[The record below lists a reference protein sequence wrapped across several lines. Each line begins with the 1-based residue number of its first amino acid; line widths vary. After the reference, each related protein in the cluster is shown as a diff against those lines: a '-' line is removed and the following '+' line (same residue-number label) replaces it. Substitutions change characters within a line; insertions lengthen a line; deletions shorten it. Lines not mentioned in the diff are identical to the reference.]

1 MPKIDIPISALQV
14 ADEDGSMI
22 VPAVGDAV
30 SFTVEGAVESIGDE
44 YAVVSMESVN
54 GDPAYAEEVVD
65 EQAAIDAPS
74 RDDLMAEMEAID
86 AAGGL

>member
-1 MPKIDIPISALQV
+1 MPKVDIPISALQV

-44 YAVVSMESVN
+44 YAVVGMETVN
-54 GDPAYAEEVVD
+54 GEPAYADEVVD
-65 EQAAIDAPS
+65 EAVAVEAPERGELIAA
-74 RDDLMAEMEAID
+74 MEEID
-86 AAGGL
+86 AAGGM

>member
-30 SFTVEGAVESIGDE
+30 SFTVEGSVESIGDE
-44 YAVVSMESVN
+44 YASVGMESVN
-54 GDPAYAEEVVD
+54 GEPAYAEDVVEEEVAV
-65 EQAAIDAPS
+65 EAPS
-74 RDDLMAEMEAID
+74 RDDLIAEMEAID
-86 AAGGL
+86 AAGL

>member
-1 MPKIDIPISALQV
+1 MPKVDIPITALQV

-30 SFTVEGAVESIGDE
+30 SFTIDGAVESIGDE
-44 YAVVSMESVN
+44 YAVVGMETVN
-54 GDPAYAEEVVD
+54 GEPAYTEDVVEE
-65 EQAAIDAPS
+65 EMAIEAPS

-86 AAGGL
+86 EAGGL

>member
-1 MPKIDIPISALQV
+1 MPKVDIPISALQV

-54 GDPAYAEEVVD
+54 GEPAYAEEVVD
-65 EQAAIDAPS
+65 EATAVEAPN
-74 RDDLMAEMEAID
+74 RDDLIAEMEAID

>member
-1 MPKIDIPISALQV
+1 MPNVDIPISALQV
-14 ADEDGSMI
+14 ADEDGSVI

-44 YAVVSMESVN
+44 YAVVGMESVN
-54 GDPAYAEEVVD
+54 GEPAYAEEVVD
-65 EQAAIDAPS
+65 EAAAIEAPN
-74 RDDLMAEMEAID
+74 RDDLIAEMEAID

>member
-1 MPKIDIPISALQV
+1 MPRIDIPISALQV

-54 GDPAYAEEVVD
+54 GEPAYAEEVVD
-65 EQAAIDAPS
+65 EAAAVEAPN

>member
-1 MPKIDIPISALQV
+1 MPKVDIPISALQV

-44 YAVVSMESVN
+44 YAVVGMESVN
-54 GDPAYAEEVVD
+54 GEPAYPEEVV
-65 EQAAIDAPS
+65 EEEMAVEAPS

-86 AAGGL
+86 AAGL

>member
-1 MPKIDIPISALQV
+1 MPKVDIPISALQV

-44 YAVVSMESVN
+44 YAVVGMESVN
-54 GDPAYAEEVVD
+54 GEPAYAEEVV
-65 EQAAIDAPS
+65 EEEVAIDAPS
-74 RDDLMAEMEAID
+74 RDALMAEMEAID
-86 AAGGL
+86 EAGGL

>member
-54 GDPAYAEEVVD
+54 GEPAYAEEVVD
-65 EQAAIDAPS
+65 EAAAVEAPN
-74 RDDLMAEMEAID
+74 RDDLIAEMEAID

>member
-1 MPKIDIPISALQV
+1 MPKVDIPISALQV

-22 VPAVGDAV
+22 VPAVGNAV

-44 YAVVSMESVN
+44 YAVVGMESVN
-54 GDPAYAEEVVD
+54 GEPAYPEEVV
-65 EQAAIDAPS
+65 EEEVAVEVPS

-86 AAGGL
+86 AAGL

>member
-1 MPKIDIPISALQV
+1 MPKVDIPISALQF

-44 YAVVSMESVN
+44 YAVVGMESVN
-54 GDPAYAEEVVD
+54 GEPAYPEEVV
-65 EQAAIDAPS
+65 EEEVAVEVPS

-86 AAGGL
+86 AAGL

>member
-1 MPKIDIPISALQV
+1 MPKVDIPISALQV

-44 YAVVSMESVN
+44 YAVVGMESVN
-54 GDPAYAEEVVD
+54 GEAAYA
-65 EQAAIDAPS
+65 
-74 RDDLMAEMEAID
+74 EAID
-86 AAGGL
+86 AAAGL

>member
-1 MPKIDIPISALQV
+1 MPKVDIPISALQV

-44 YAVVSMESVN
+44 YAVVGMESVN
-54 GDPAYAEEVVD
+54 GEAAYAEDVVEEEVAV
-65 EQAAIDAPS
+65 EAPS
-74 RDDLMAEMEAID
+74 RDDLIAEMEAID
-86 AAGGL
+86 SAGGL

>member
-1 MPKIDIPISALQV
+1 MPKVDIPISALQV

-30 SFTVEGAVESIGDE
+30 SFTVEGAVESLGDE
-44 YAVVSMESVN
+44 YAVVSMESIN
-54 GDPAYAEEVVD
+54 GEPAYAEEVVD
-65 EQAAIDAPS
+65 EQVAIDAPS

>member
-1 MPKIDIPISALQV
+1 MPKVDIPISALQV

-54 GDPAYAEEVVD
+54 GEPAYAEEVVD
-65 EQAAIDAPS
+65 EVAAVEAPS
-74 RDDLMAEMEAID
+74 RDDLIAEMEAID

>member
-1 MPKIDIPISALQV
+1 MPKVDIPISALQV

-30 SFTVEGAVESIGDE
+30 SFTVEGAVESIGDQ
-44 YAVVSMESVN
+44 YAVVSMESGN
-54 GDPAYAEEVVD
+54 GEPAYAEEGVD
-65 EQAAIDAPS
+65 EATAVEAPR
-74 RDDLMAEMEAID
+74 RDDLIAEMEAID

>member
-1 MPKIDIPISALQV
+1 MPKVDIPISALQV

-44 YAVVSMESVN
+44 YAVVGMESVN
-54 GDPAYAEEVVD
+54 GEPAYAEEVVD
-65 EQAAIDAPS
+65 EAAAIEAPN
-74 RDDLMAEMEAID
+74 RDDLIAEMEAID
-86 AAGGL
+86 AAEGL

>member
-30 SFTVEGAVESIGDE
+30 SFTVEGSVESIGDE
-44 YAVVSMESVN
+44 YASVGMESVN
-54 GDPAYAEEVVD
+54 GEPAYAEEVAD
-65 EQAAIDAPS
+65 EAVADDVPD
-74 RDDLMAEMEAID
+74 RDELIAEMEAID
-86 AAGGL
+86 QAGGL

>member
-1 MPKIDIPISALQV
+1 MPKVDIPISALQV

-44 YAVVSMESVN
+44 YAVVGMESVN
-54 GDPAYAEEVVD
+54 GEPAYAEEVV
-65 EQAAIDAPS
+65 EEEVAIDAPS
-74 RDDLMAEMEAID
+74 RDALMAEMEAID
-86 AAGGL
+86 EAGGF

>member
-54 GDPAYAEEVVD
+54 GEPAYAEEVVD
-65 EQAAIDAPS
+65 EAAAVEAPN

>member
-1 MPKIDIPISALQV
+1 MPKVDIPISALQV

-54 GDPAYAEEVVD
+54 GEPAYAEEVVA
-65 EQAAIDAPS
+65 EATAVEAPS
-74 RDDLMAEMEAID
+74 RDDLIAEMEAID

>member
-1 MPKIDIPISALQV
+1 MPKVDIPISALQV

-44 YAVVSMESVN
+44 YAVVSMESIN
-54 GDPAYAEEVVD
+54 GEPAYVEEVVD
-65 EQAAIDAPS
+65 EATAVEAPS
-74 RDDLMAEMEAID
+74 RDDLIAEMEAID

>member
-1 MPKIDIPISALQV
+1 MPKVDIPISALQV

-44 YAVVSMESVN
+44 YAVVGMESVN
-54 GDPAYAEEVVD
+54 GEPAYAEEVV
-65 EQAAIDAPS
+65 EEEVAIDAPS
-74 RDDLMAEMEAID
+74 RDVLMAEMEAID

>member
-14 ADEDGSMI
+14 ADEDGTII

-30 SFTVEGAVESIGDE
+30 SFTVEGSVESIGDE
-44 YAVVSMESVN
+44 YAVVGMETVN
-54 GDPAYAEEVVD
+54 GEPAYADEVVD
-65 EQAAIDAPS
+65 EAVAVESPERGELIAA
-74 RDDLMAEMEAID
+74 MEEID

>member
-1 MPKIDIPISALQV
+1 MPKVDIPISALQV

-30 SFTVEGAVESIGDE
+30 SFTVEGSVESIGDE
-44 YAVVSMESVN
+44 YAVVGMESVN
-54 GDPAYAEEVVD
+54 GEPDYAEEVVD
-65 EQAAIDAPS
+65 EAAAVEAPS
-74 RDDLMAEMEAID
+74 RDDLIAEMEAID

>member
-30 SFTVEGAVESIGDE
+30 SFTVEGSVESLGDE
-44 YAVVSMESVN
+44 YASVGMESVN
-54 GDPAYAEEVVD
+54 GEPAYAEEVVD
-65 EQAAIDAPS
+65 EEVAIEAPS
-74 RDDLMAEMEAID
+74 RDDLIAEMEAID

>member
-1 MPKIDIPISALQV
+1 MPKVDIPISALQV

-54 GDPAYAEEVVD
+54 GEPAYAEEVVD
-65 EQAAIDAPS
+65 EATAVEAPN
-74 RDDLMAEMEAID
+74 RDDLIAEMEAID
-86 AAGGL
+86 SAGGL